1 SPRAS
6 IESNF
11 ALRELV
17 GAENFYTGIARG
29 EQERLQL
36 ALKVLREGG
45 IYTPALREIESY
57 DAVLVLGEDVT
68 QTGARVAL
76 AVRQAVKGKAREMAA
91 AQKVADWQIAA
102 ILNIGQRAKHPL
114 FVTNVD
120 DTRLDDIAAWTYRA
134 PVEDQ
139 ARLGFAIAHAL
150 DNTAPAVDG
159 IDSDLQNKIDVI
171 VQALAGAKKPLIIS
185 GTNAGSSEV
194 IQAAA
199 NVAKALKG
207 RGADVGI
214 TMIAR
219 SVNSMGLGM
228 MGGGSLDD
236 ALGELETGS
245 ADAVVV
251 LENDLHRHASATRVN
266 AALAKAPLVMVVDHQ
281 RTAIMEN
288 AHLVLSAASFAE
300 SDGTVINNE
309 GRAQRFFQV
318 YDPAYYD
325 NKTIMLESWRW
336 LHSLHSTVE
345 NREVDWTQLDH
356 VIDAVIAAMPQ
367 FAGIKDA
374 APDATFRIRGQK
386 LAREPHRYSGRT
398 AMRANISVH
407 EPRQPQ
413 DKDTMFA
420 FSMEGNNQ
428 PTAPR
433 SEIPFAWAPGWNSP
447 QAWNKF
453 QDEVG
458 GKLRHGDPGVRLI
471 EATEGGLDYFTT
483 VPASFQAQD
492 GQWRIAPYYHLFGSD
507 ELSQRSPVFQS
518 RMPQPYIKL
527 NPADAAKLG
536 VNAGTRVSFSYD
548 GNTVTLPVEISE
560 GLAAG
565 QVGLPMGMPGIAPVL
580 AGARLED
587 LREAQQ

>member
-1 SPRAS
+1 
-6 IESNF
+6 
-11 ALRELV
+11 
-17 GAENFYTGIARG
+17 G